1 MGWRG
6 RRDVNFH
13 SANER
18 RAEPMKVSE
27 GLLENQNRKNFAMT
41 LRKLVRFQLT
51 AAPRLDRLPHPAST
65 HANSAANSL
74 IYSEL
79 NLGSDG
85 RFSRR
90 FRSVCLF
97 SRQSGAD
104 VRVSALPLPG
114 QRSRQVRVPQQN
126 L

>member
-1 MGWRG
+1 
-6 RRDVNFH
+6 
-13 SANER
+13 
-18 RAEPMKVSE
+18 MKVSE